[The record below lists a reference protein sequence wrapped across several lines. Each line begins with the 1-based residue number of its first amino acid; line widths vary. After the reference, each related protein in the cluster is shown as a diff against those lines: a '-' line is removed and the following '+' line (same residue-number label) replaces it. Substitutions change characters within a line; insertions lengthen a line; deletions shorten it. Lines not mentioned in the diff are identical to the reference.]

1 MKTHYDMRGSRP
13 AGLILRSLAFLTD
26 ISVCAFIST
35 YALRGVALRFREQVA
50 HILGI
55 HAFTL
60 AIDAGT
66 VSAAELSERFTEH
79 VLDLEVELLDLTL
92 VFALAA
98 LIVVSFIAFGYFSL
112 AESRPFSAT
121 LGKASFGM
129 KVVNEKYD
137 TFGILHSIYRQI
149 AKLVTLFT
157 LGAGFFF
164 LPLSKHQRALHDKI
178 AGTNVIRIGAGY
190 ARVYRLGR
198 TLLWL
203 ILMGGTAY
211 AVYQRL
217 LVVHRWY
224 LILRLTLPSNFFPM

>member
-13 AGLILRSLAFLTD
+13 AGLLFRSVAVLTD
-26 ISVCAFIST
+26 VSVCAFIST

-66 VSAAELSERFTEH
+66 VSAAELSERFTERL
-79 VLDLEVELLDLTL
+79 LDLEVELLDLTL
-92 VFALAA
+92 VFTLAA
-98 LIVVSFIAFGYFSL
+98 LIVVSFVAFGYFAL
-112 AESRPFSAT
+112 AESRPFST
-121 LGKASFGM
+121 TFGKAAFGI

-164 LPLSKHQRALHDKI
+164 LPLSKNKRALHDKI
-178 AGTNVIRIGAGY
+178 AGTYVIRVGAGY
-190 ARVYRLGR
+190 ARVYRLGKF
-198 TLLWL
+198 LLWL
-203 ILMGGTAY
+203 VLTGGTVY

-224 LILRLTLPSNFFPM
+224 LILKLTLPPNFFPM